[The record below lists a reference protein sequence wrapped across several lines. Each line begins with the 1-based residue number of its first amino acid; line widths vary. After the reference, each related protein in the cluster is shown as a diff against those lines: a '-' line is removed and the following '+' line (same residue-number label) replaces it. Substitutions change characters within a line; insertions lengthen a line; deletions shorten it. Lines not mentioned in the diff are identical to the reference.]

1 MGIRTQDSDKSTPN
15 GTNFESLIS
24 FLNQKEE
31 EYPYSVK
38 CRWIKSPGAPDT
50 PLRKEIKRRRS
61 SVSVNTNTH
70 THTAHSQGCES
81 GHAHTHTH
89 THTTFLPLYLRG
101 VRESWRNPTLCVLI
115 KTHRTLTHSFASTEP
130 RANRLTGRALSLGPL
145 RKKQFQLMS

>member
-15 GTNFESLIS
+15 GTNFESVIS
-24 FLNQKEE
+24 FLNLKEE

-70 THTAHSQGCES
+70 THTAHSQGYES

>member
-1 MGIRTQDSDKSTPN
+1 MGLILNLLFFPKS
-15 GTNFESLIS
+15 
-24 FLNQKEE
+24 KEE

-70 THTAHSQGCES
+70 THTQLTRRGMRADTHT
-81 GHAHTHTH
+81 HTHTH

>member
-15 GTNFESLIS
+15 GTNFESVIS
-24 FLNQKEE
+24 FLNLKEE

-70 THTAHSQGCES
+70 THTAHSQEYES

-89 THTTFLPLYLRG
+89 TYTTFLPLYLRG

>member
-15 GTNFESLIS
+15 GTNFESVIS
-24 FLNQKEE
+24 FLNLKEE

-70 THTAHSQGCES
+70 THTQLTRKGVRADT
-81 GHAHTHTH
+81 HTHTH

>member
-15 GTNFESLIS
+15 GTNFESFY
-24 FLNQKEE
+24 FLPKSKEE

-61 SVSVNTNTH
+61 SVSVNTH
-70 THTAHSQGCES
+70 THTQLTRKGVRADTHT
-81 GHAHTHTH
+81 HTHTH